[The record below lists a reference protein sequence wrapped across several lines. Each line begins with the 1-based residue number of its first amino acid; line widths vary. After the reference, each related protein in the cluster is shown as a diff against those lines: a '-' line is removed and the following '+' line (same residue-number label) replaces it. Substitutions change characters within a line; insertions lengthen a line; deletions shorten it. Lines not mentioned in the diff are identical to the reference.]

1 MSKNGE
7 VTASDIRPTIRT
19 LAAEPEF
26 VSYIQFITNLLPKSW
41 RMLTAVGVSG
51 NGWAAAGLKPRLS
64 VLLDELHSQG
74 HSLGEQ
80 PSQGTGWVLI
90 LSHYDST
97 QCLAKVATSR
107 EGVSYCVA

>member
-1 MSKNGE
+1 MSKHGE

-97 QCLAKVATSR
+97 RQLGKPR
-107 EGVSYCVA
+107 PG